1 MNDVFTHPKI
11 KMPQLH
17 YLQSQHIIRPDILIR
32 TKQDFVLLGW
42 VHYLIVYGTADKE
55 VKGGHAKDELA

>member
-1 MNDVFTHPKI
+1 
-11 KMPQLH
+11 MPQLH